1 MADALSV
8 GCSAR
13 SRFTLAS
20 RLVVVANLDVIRIA
34 VDEPEADAPLSVHR
48 DGVLP
53 QSVILERIQAIARR
67 HLQVIHADLQVD
79 VFQLANGAPGDVGL
93 DSVWLSPS

>member
-1 MADALSV
+1 M
-8 GCSAR
+8 
-13 SRFTLAS
+13 
-20 RLVVVANLDVIRIA
+20 VVANLDVIRIA

-53 QSVILERIQAIARR
+53 QSVILERIQAIAPR

-93 DSVWLSPS
+93 VQRLAVPVVNRSRVCLSATS